1 VVGRDGNDRIY
12 GNTGS
17 DMVFGE
23 EGNDTI
29 NSAGDRER
37 DVVKCGFGD
46 ADRAYVDKFDRVK
59 DNYEN
64 VFLLVRSEEPTS

>member
-17 DMVFGE
+17 DTLYGNHS
-23 EGNDTI
+23 NDTI

-37 DVVKCGFGD
+37 DVVKCGQGD
-46 ADRAYVDKFDRVK
+46 ADRAYVDKIDWVK
-59 DNYEN
+59 DNCEN
-64 VFLLVRSEEPTS
+64 VYLLVRAASSS